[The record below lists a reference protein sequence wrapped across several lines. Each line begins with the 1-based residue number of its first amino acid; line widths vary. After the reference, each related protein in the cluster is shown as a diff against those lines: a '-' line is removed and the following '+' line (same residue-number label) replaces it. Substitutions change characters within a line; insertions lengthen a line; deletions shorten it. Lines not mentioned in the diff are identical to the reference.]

1 MSDFVAFHHV
11 LPTAIG
17 VIWVLVFILFCF
29 EMIEADRVLN
39 RRLGAQRPQARPS
52 RHASVRG
59 ADRSVPY
66 R

>member
-1 MSDFVAFHHV
+1 MIDLVAFHHV

-17 VIWVLVFILFCF
+17 VIWVLVFVLFCF
-29 EMIEADRVLN
+29 EMIEADLVLN
-39 RRLGAQRPQARPS
+39 RRLGTPHPQARPS
-52 RHASVRG
+52 RHALVRD